1 MLVKDQLAHRL
12 LTNIHRG
19 GCGHH
24 EIVKIMLW
32 WSCKIFHLIGMKETG
47 TFTTLPQELKVH
59 HVTLLLC
66 HFHSPCI
73 LLTLACCNAVRSL
86 LALSAT
92 CRQMHRLA
100 LDRLLWIS
108 LLQRDFWKSLSQN
121 YCMHAVRILMFEYLG
136 RAWADLFVLNSCTVN
151 CSQLTLLV
159 LSLGIVYWCQHAEP
173 AFSFLELLRRVCAP
187 CAAVGVAVYCAR
199 TQHVIDWV
207 GVFLERLQSHS
218 PQQLMGTCI
227 AMLRLVPIT

>member
-159 LSLGIVYWCQHAEP
+159 L
-173 AFSFLELLRRVCAP
+173 LLC
-187 CAAVGVAVYCAR
+187 
-199 TQHVIDWV
+199 
-207 GVFLERLQSHS
+207 
-218 PQQLMGTCI
+218 
-227 AMLRLVPIT
+227 MLKMRIFM